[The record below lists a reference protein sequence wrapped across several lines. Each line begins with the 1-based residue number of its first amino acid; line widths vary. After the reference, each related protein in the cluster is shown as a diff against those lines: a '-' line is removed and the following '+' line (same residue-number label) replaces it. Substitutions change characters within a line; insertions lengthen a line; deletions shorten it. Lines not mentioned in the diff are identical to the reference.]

1 MDVQP
6 FDTPEMLTLTESQLK
21 AAALLGAGMS
31 KADVARDM
39 GYHVRTVTRWLEVSE
54 FQKEVSDRK
63 ALAAAGER
71 LHEAR
76 PVSPTGF
83 DLAAAL
89 SALREMKLQSRLM
102 VREAGGTLIEK
113 ALARVRDIPAE
124 SLPIKD
130 LPQFFRV
137 GSELVRWADEQASE
151 ELQIGELIEQLI
163 GPESLTAQKVQVAT
177 TENLDRVF
185 QSIADCQDFT
195 QAQKETIFQL
205 IAGKNGDN

>member
-1 MDVQP
+1 MQ
-6 FDTPEMLTLTESQLK
+6 TLSESQLK
-21 AAALLGAGMS
+21 AAALLGDGMS
-31 KADVARDM
+31 KADVACQIEV
-39 GYHVRTVTRWLEVSE
+39 HVRTVSRWLEVQE

-71 LHEAR
+71 LNAAR
-76 PVSPTGF
+76 QVSQTGF

-113 ALARVRDIPAE
+113 ALERVRDIPAE

-163 GPESLTAQKVQVAT
+163 GPESLTAQKVQIET
-177 TENLDRVF
+177 TENIERVF
-185 QSIADCQDFT
+185 AAIADSPDFT

-205 IAGKNGDN
+205 IAGNHTHHVPNPA